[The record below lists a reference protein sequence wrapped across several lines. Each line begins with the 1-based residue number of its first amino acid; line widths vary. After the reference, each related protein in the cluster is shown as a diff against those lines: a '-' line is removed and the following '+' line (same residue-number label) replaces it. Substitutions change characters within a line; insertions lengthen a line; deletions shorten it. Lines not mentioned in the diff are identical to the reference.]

1 MYKSAD
7 VLVLPSVVEGFPN
20 TLIEA
25 MSFGLPC
32 ICFTDIPYE
41 DIITPKVDG
50 CVVSNRSAELLAN
63 AMMELIE
70 DENLRVS
77 MGKNAEGAVQRFAKD
92 KIAQKLLDFMKV

>member
-1 MYKSAD
+1 MTQNRQNKRFEEIKNDISIYKEYAISELLYF
-7 VLVLPSVVEGFPN
+7 VN
-20 TLIEA
+20 
-25 MSFGLPC
+25 
-32 ICFTDIPYE
+32 
-41 DIITPKVDG
+41 
-50 CVVSNRSAELLAN
+50 SAELLAN